1 MIYILSKYNINIKL
15 LKFMQNNVEKM
26 STNYSPNFDLVKRSK
41 KDIKYIIFHYTGM
54 KNDKLAINKLTNF
67 NSKVSCHYY
76 IDKYGKLIQL
86 VPDLYIAWHAGKSYW
101 RGDKLLNSSSIG
113 IEISNPGHEHGYK
126 AFKRKQIKCLI
137 NISKI
142 LIKKYK
148 IKKKNILGHSDVAP
162 LRKKDP
168 GEKFPWKFLADKKIG
183 VWHKLN
189 FRECNKLRSK
199 KINIDNIFFF
209 KKLKKFGYF
218 IDTSKKNEMKKIV
231 NSFQRR
237 FRPELIDGKIDKECF
252 EIIKALILTK

>member
-15 LKFMQNNVEKM
+15 LKFMQNNVKKM

-148 IKKKNILGHSDVAP
+148 IKKKNILGHSDIAP

-168 GEKFPWKFLADKKIG
+168 GEKFPWKFLAYKKIG

-252 EIIKALILTK
+252 EIIKTLILTK